1 MPKKKLMP
9 AVVMAKTSKGS
20 NRPGVHGAKKGKPI
34 KPPKGY

>member
-20 NRPGVHGAKKGKPI
+20 NRPGVHGAKKGKVI
-34 KPPKGY
+34 KPAKGY